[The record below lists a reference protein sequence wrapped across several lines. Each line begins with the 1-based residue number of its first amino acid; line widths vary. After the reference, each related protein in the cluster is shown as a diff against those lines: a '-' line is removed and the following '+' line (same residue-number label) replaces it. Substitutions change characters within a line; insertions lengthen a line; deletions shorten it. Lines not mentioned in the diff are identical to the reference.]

1 MKRKITLEFLL
12 VVLISILIFIIGGYF
27 IAKNN
32 INNVTE
38 LNLEHYLQMVVI
50 DYETDENAQR
60 VVDKYRELDN
70 YLRITFV
77 APDGEVI
84 VDSLA
89 ENLENHKDR
98 PEINNLGTAYIRHSA
113 TLDIEMMYMAY
124 EFENGN
130 YVRVAIPTDSLLPF
144 INDFIGLSIII
155 GFITIVI
162 TYLLSTT
169 LINNAMRPLLEIK
182 SILKDVNDGNYK
194 EILPVKNPEEIND
207 LINEINDINKLIA
220 VNIKSLKTE
229 TGKNNFLLNHMDQG
243 ICVLDKEGH
252 IIMLN
257 DFLRQ
262 LYRFNIDINLHKD
275 YRFLFRSNNIQ
286 DSILKA
292 YEKQISTNLV
302 VQVKGEHY
310 SVSITYLEENWF
322 KQPSVIII
330 FTDIT
335 DIKNIENL
343 KKDFFDNASHELKSP
358 LTSILGSSELILQGM
373 AKDEDTIKDLSKRIS
388 DEAKRMNNLVMDMLT
403 LSTYENQTQI
413 QHRQNVDINLIL
425 KDVIK
430 SLEDQAKNKSIT
442 IESTNRKLYINANYD
457 QMFQLIKN
465 LLENG
470 IKYGKESGLVKVQI
484 NKENKQLIIKVSDD
498 GIGIPKTNQARIF
511 ERFYRVDKARSKST
525 GGTGLGLSIVKHI
538 VMNYNG
544 HIELD
549 STEGK
554 GTIITVYIPEN
565 EIKLD

>member
-1 MKRKITLEFLL
+1 MKRKITLEFLS

-60 VVDKYRELDN
+60 VVDKYQELDN
-70 YLRITFV
+70 YLRITFI

-98 PEINNLGTAYIRHSA
+98 PEINNLGTAYVRHSA

-124 EFENGN
+124 EFDDGN

-144 INDFIGLSIII
+144 INDFIGFSIII
-155 GFITIVI
+155 GIFIIII
-162 TYLLSTT
+162 TYLLSST
-169 LINNAMRPLLEIK
+169 LINNAMRPLFDIK

-220 VNIKSLKTE
+220 VNITSLKTE
-229 TGKNNFLLNHMDQG
+229 TEKNNFLLNHMDQG

-257 DFLRQ
+257 DFLRR

-275 YRFLFRSNNIQ
+275 YRFLFRNSDIQ
-286 DSILKA
+286 DSIVKA

-302 VQVKGEHY
+302 VQVKEEHY

-335 DIKNIENL
+335 EIKNIENL

-403 LSTYENQTQI
+403 LSKYENQTQI
-413 QHRQNVDINLIL
+413 QHRQNVDINHIL
-425 KDVIK
+425 QDVIK
-430 SLEDQAKNKSIT
+430 SLEDQAKNKSIM

-465 LLENG
+465 LLENA
-470 IKYGKESGLVKVQI
+470 IKYGKESGLASVQI
-484 NKENKQLIIKVSDD
+484 NKENKQLIIKVNDD

-554 GTIITVYIPEN
+554 GTTVTVYIPEN